1 MGTRGIWG
9 FVYKGSG
16 YYFYCHY
23 DAYPAGLG
31 ITLINQIISMNLEE
45 IKQILSVIMYMPDK
59 NSPYPQNDI
68 SYQLSN
74 YYVYNEINYK
84 TADYEW
90 MYEFNLDDGMFNI
103 YWFNVSIKSVPI
115 TKVNSSIM
123 TDVSIKTEL

>member
-16 YYFYCHY
+16 YYFYCNY

-59 NSPYPQNDI
+59 NSQYPQNDI

-103 YWFNVSIKSVPI
+103 YWFNVCIKSVPI
-115 TKVNSSIM
+115 TKINSSIM